1 MAATVSPPT
10 LQRWADLAAKGV
22 VAIENIGAETFVRRY
37 ETRNVEETWKLFSF
51 DEKNEQ
57 SVLQGPFGK
66 FKLDTN

>member
-22 VAIENIGAETFVRRY
+22 VAIENIGTETFVRRY
-37 ETRNVEETWKLFSF
+37 ETRNVVETWKLSSF

-57 SVLQGPFGK
+57 SVWQVHLANWS
-66 FKLDTN
+66 LDTN